1 MTPLLDRKAVTDAM
15 APKTSAQDAITQQNG
30 LYIND
35 LGAVQAQHASTLVAH
50 GGYINDLSV
59 LTTSHNQ
66 RLGQHDNTLADH
78 GGYINNFGTRLA
90 AIEAAGWVARFRIE
104 NGAINAIKVATE
116 SLDGSLFVSNSIGT
130 RPLNMTQLY
139 ADLDGRYV
147 RK

>member
-1 MTPLLDRKAVTDAM
+1 MAAPLDRKAVTDAM

-90 AIEAAGWVARFRIE
+90 AIEAAGWVTRSRI
-104 NGAINAIKVATE
+104 ADNAVNASKVAAL
-116 SLDGSLFVSNSIGT
+116 SLDGGLFVDNSIGT
-130 RPLNMTQLY
+130 RPLNMAQLY

>member
-1 MTPLLDRKAVTDAM
+1 MTAPLDRKAVADAM
-15 APKTSAQDAITQQNG
+15 APTTSAQDAITQQNG

-35 LGAVQAQHASTLVAH
+35 LGAVQAQHASTLQAH
-50 GGYINDLSV
+50 GVYINDLSV

-90 AIEAAGWVARFRIE
+90 DIEAAGWVARFRID
-104 NGAINAIKVATE
+104 NGAINAAKVAAE